1 MGSSRRRVP
10 VVLDTNFLLIPGQH
24 GVDVLSELDR
34 VLEVNYRLVT
44 LKGVV
49 EELKRIA
56 DSKEAGWRDR
66 AAARIAL
73 KLLERV
79 EVLDYGEGMDVDE
92 AITRYAVENRAIV
105 CTVDGELRKKLNKLG
120 IPVVYLRELSHLEV
134 EPDLWGGNV

>member
-134 EPDLWGGNV
+134 EPELWGGNV

>member
-1 MGSSRRRVP
+1 MESSRRRVP

-24 GVDVLSELDR
+24 GVDIFSELDR

-56 DSKEAGWRDR
+56 ESKETKRRDR
-66 AAARIAL
+66 VAARIAL

-79 EVLDYGEGMDVDE
+79 EVLDYGEGMDVDD
-92 AITRYAVENRAIV
+92 AITKYALEEGAIV
-105 CTVDGELRKKLNKLG
+105 CTVDKELRKKLNRLG
-120 IPVVYLRELSHLEV
+120 VPIVYLRELSHLEV
-134 EPDLWGGNV
+134 EPEL

>member
-1 MGSSRRRVP
+1 MESSRRRVP

-24 GVDVLSELDR
+24 GVDVFSELDR

-56 DSKEAGWRDR
+56 ESKEAGWRDR
-66 AAARIAL
+66 VAARIAL